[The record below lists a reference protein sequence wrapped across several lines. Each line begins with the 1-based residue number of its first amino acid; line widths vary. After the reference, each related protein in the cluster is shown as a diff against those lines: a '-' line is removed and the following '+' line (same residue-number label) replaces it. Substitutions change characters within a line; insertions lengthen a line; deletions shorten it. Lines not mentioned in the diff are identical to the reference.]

1 MIRDICGN
9 EIRAGHMVHIWW
21 ESPDGSNGDHI
32 CTVVRTRGRGI
43 KFVTD
48 DGHTLNTEEL
58 VEKGANFAIQGSVMQ
73 AKIDKKREREARS
86 GREIGT
92 DELDMI
98 GKLRELGWYGTIYK
112 KAMNQST
119 FRIEMPEMIEQ

>member
-1 MIRDICGN
+1 MKDICGN
-9 EIRAGHMVHIWW
+9 DIRAGHMVHIWW

-48 DGHTLNTEEL
+48 DGHTLDTEEL
-58 VEKGANFAIQGSVMQ
+58 VEKGAQFAIQGSIMQ
-73 AKIDKKREREARS
+73 AKEEKRRGP

-119 FRIEMPEMIEQ
+119 FRIEMPEMIER